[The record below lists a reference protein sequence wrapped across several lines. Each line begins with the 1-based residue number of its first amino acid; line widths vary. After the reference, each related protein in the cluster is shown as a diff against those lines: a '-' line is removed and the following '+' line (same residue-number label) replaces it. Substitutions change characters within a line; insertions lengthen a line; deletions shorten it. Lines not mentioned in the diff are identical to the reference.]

1 MSACARA
8 FVWLWTMLMH
18 SWTGVRQ
25 IPDTVGG
32 GTAAFLGW
40 VFSTYLRIPVPVVD
54 KRAASHEPK
63 DQLLV
68 PLIPRPMEV
77 LRLHLDAK
85 LNVLLV
91 PELHPALVPLPD
103 GRLGQLKV
111 VLEAL
116 DGVKDVLGIVAVVTL
131 AFGKVDG
138 LVPGLVIVVP
148 DLLGGEDEVNR
159 EEFFADQV
167 LLRGM
172 VSSVSILRLK

>member
-1 MSACARA
+1 
-8 FVWLWTMLMH
+8 
-18 SWTGVRQ
+18 
-25 IPDTVGG
+25 
-32 GTAAFLGW
+32 
-40 VFSTYLRIPVPVVD
+40 
-54 KRAASHEPK
+54 
-63 DQLLV
+63 
-68 PLIPRPMEV
+68 MEV

-138 LVPGLVIVVP
+138 LVPGLVLVVP